1 MNRGSRTASWI
12 LLGPCTLS
20 ILCANAQSIS
30 TQAEMHKRVVGLYSF
45 SPHKVTDAERKT
57 KSAEMDA
64 FWDEV
69 KAHQASELPMLRIE
83 LKDASNPAFFM
94 QDGSALLLSLSKDPA
109 DGTIAVDAMAHADL
123 SDVQPP
129 AYFYAVHGLSVN
141 GIDTTKAAL
150 HVLDDPKFTVYV
162 PQHAMTLDQGSCLV
176 YLLLPVDEKLWM
188 APARQRFATEKD
200 ETALKSLLSLF
211 FYSQTNEGDSAIRTS
226 ANDSSKSEAVRK
238 DAQKYIDDAK
248 AALKAKSDVKGTEAT
263 IRAARQKRLAAVSD
277 EAVDDMQEMT
287 ARLIQL
293 RNGKTNPK

>member
-1 MNRGSRTASWI
+1 MNRSLGSTGWI
-12 LLGPCTLS
+12 LGACTLS

-45 SPHKVTDAERKT
+45 SPHKLTDAERKT
-57 KSAEMDA
+57 KSGEMDV

-94 QDGSALLLSLSKDPA
+94 QDGSALLMSLSKDPA
-109 DGTIAVDAMAHADL
+109 DGAIAVDAMAHADL

-129 AYFYAVHGLSVN
+129 AYFYGVHSLSVN
-141 GIDTTKAAL
+141 GVNTTKAAL
-150 HVLDDPKFTVYV
+150 HVLDDPKFSVSV

-176 YLLLPVDEKLWM
+176 YLLLPVDPQKWM
-188 APARQRFATEKD
+188 GAAQQRFATEKD
-200 ETALKSLLSLF
+200 ETAQTSLLSLF
-211 FYSQTNEGDSAIRTS
+211 FYSQTNEGDSVIRKAAS
-226 ANDSSKSEAVRK
+226 DPSRSEAIRK

-248 AALKAKSDVKGTEAT
+248 AALKSKTDVEGDETS

-277 EAVDDMQEMT
+277 EAVGDMQEMT

-293 RNGKTNPK
+293 RNDKTSTK